1 MKTALFLSNFDT
13 TFTSNDLAPTYTR
26 NLCLRNGIF
35 YFRRMI
41 KGKRYLRSLHTSDPD
56 LARYLVR
63 QILDAEFNVGAPK
76 KNLQKNKKIFVCFS
90 KHVSQNSS
98 YITTGPEVS
107 APITCDKRRND
118 MAGITNVKQAIKK
131 NKVKTNAMDF
141 WANKMRH
148 KPNAQYDRDTKRL
161 QNLMDNMDSPY
172 LEDLEQ
178 DPLMIHA
185 AIRRLEAYRFEKGAH
200 KGEVPSKKYVQETI
214 KVLKRIVNEARKQK
228 VIETKGHIFE
238 EIEDV
243 DLAGFKPAV
252 ERRAFGEEKFKTLF
266 TTMYEMKNGVYRTI
280 NDAIADEKYKNVRA
294 NLVHVRDNFEHYYY
308 MILLLLFTGARANAI
323 ATLRLRDIYLKE
335 NLIWIHKDQ
344 KLIKSGDVRE
354 AQKKLKTEGAERK
367 VPIADILHALGF
379 SEFVKAQLKKFGA
392 NAFLFEK
399 IVQNKN
405 KAGFRVKT
413 ANENLNKLFLIA
425 GFKDCNFMQDV
436 HSLKHSFYTS
446 NMNRAG
452 KTACEAIAG
461 QAHSGQG
468 LSVSVYTNMNY
479 DNASEEMIEAVNKL
493 TFPYIDILFG
503 KHPDSAR
510 KHNNGG
516 NNGQNDKKTIASQIM
531 NQDTKKVVKLVSDP
545 VGLEELAQ
553 EDKKRRILAKQYEQ
567 MGFSGEAASIMATQ
581 QPQGMMGMWPAMPVW
596 RP

>member
-90 KHVSQNSS
+90 KRVSQNSS
-98 YITTGPEVS
+98 YIITGPEVS

-214 KVLKRIVNEARKQK
+214 KVLKRVVNEARKQK
-228 VIETKGHIFE
+228 VIESKGHIFE
-238 EIEDV
+238 EIGDV

-323 ATLRLRDIYLKE
+323 ATLRLRDINLKE
-335 NLIWIHKDQ
+335 NIIWIHKDK

-354 AQKKLKTEGAERK
+354 IQKKLKTEGAERK
-367 VPIADILHALGF
+367 VPIANILHSLGF

-425 GFKDCNFMQDV
+425 GFKDCDFMQDV

-479 DNASEEMIEAVNKL
+479 DNASEDMIEAVNKL

-510 KHNNGG
+510 KHNKSGTD
-516 NNGQNDKKTIASQIM
+516 GQNEQNSVDSQTITPDGKT
-531 NQDTKKVVKLVSDP
+531 VLKLVSDP
-545 VGLEELAQ
+545 AGLAILKREDEE
-553 EDKKRRILAKQYEQ
+553 KRVLIKQYEK
-567 MGFSGEAASIMATQ
+567 MGYSSEAARIMATKA
-581 QPQGMMGMWPAMPVW
+581 PQMAMGQWPMMPMW